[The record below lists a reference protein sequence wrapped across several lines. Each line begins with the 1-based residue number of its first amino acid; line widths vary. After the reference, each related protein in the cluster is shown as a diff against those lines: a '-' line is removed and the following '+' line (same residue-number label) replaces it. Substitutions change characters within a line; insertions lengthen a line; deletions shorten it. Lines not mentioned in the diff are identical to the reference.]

1 MVSLDLSKETTI
13 QYDIESKIIGRK
25 PSPSNLK

>member
-1 MVSLDLSKETTI
+1 MVRLDLSKETTI
-13 QYDIESKIIGRK
+13 YYDIESKIIGRK